1 MAKRRKWTTG
11 KNFLHD
17 LEAGEELAD
26 NKGGGAD
33 DVECDDDQGQ
43 LDSLD
48 LSSGDDHGGGSKMQC
63 QRETKPN
70 DVQSNE

>member
-1 MAKRRKWTTG
+1 MAKRRKLPTG

-26 NKGGGAD
+26 HEGGGAD
-33 DVECDDDQGQ
+33 DVEGDDDQSQ

-63 QRETKPN
+63 QRL
-70 DVQSNE
+70 